1 MNKKLKVVAFLPAK
15 GSSSRIQSKNLKL
28 LDGKPLFVHTLQK
41 LVESCLFDEVYLDTE
56 SQEVIDAASEVNAK
70 ILKRDPSLAS
80 NFTDGNS
87 LFMNEVEQV
96 QADIYVQILCT
107 SPFIEIETIRNAIGV
122 ISASDYYDS
131 AVMIKREKVYPWDEN
146 GPAYNILAI
155 PNSVDLPDTITET
168 MGLYIVKRDAA
179 HELRRRVGVS
189 PYLIEASPLEAID
202 VNWPEDFDLAELI
215 AAGVRERERK
225 LLGNIKNHLTSCILS
240 DLLDDLGYQDQVVK
254 GLKGNLPGTKLLGR
268 AKTLKLRKLEEG
280 EDIKGIYDALFSYE
294 TIVPEDI
301 ILVENEISDYAY
313 FGELNANL
321 AIRSGASGVIVNG
334 MTRDHLEVMTT
345 GLPVF
350 ARGYSCQDVRGRAT
364 MDSFNKTIQ
373 FEGVKVE
380 PECLV
385 FADDEGVI
393 IIPKEIES
401 EVVKEVYK
409 RAANEKSIL
418 SDIASGVDV
427 SELTKRYG
435 FF

>member
-1 MNKKLKVVAFLPAK
+1 MNDNLKVVAFLPAK

-28 LDGKPLFVHTLQK
+28 LDGKPLFIHTLQK
-41 LVESCLFDEVYLDTE
+41 LVDSDLFDEVYLDTE
-56 SQEVIDAASEVNAK
+56 SQEVIDAASEVEAK
-70 ILKRDPSLAS
+70 ILKRDPLLAS
-80 NFTDGNS
+80 NLTDGNS

-107 SPFIEIETIRNAIGV
+107 SPFIEIDTIRKAIEV
-122 ISASDYYDS
+122 ISGSDHYDS
-131 AVMIKREKVYPWDEN
+131 AVMIKKEKVYPWDDS
-146 GPAYNILAI
+146 GPAYDITKI

-179 HELRRRVGVS
+179 CSLRRRVGAT

-240 DLLDDLGYQDQVVK
+240 DLLDDLGYPNQVVK
-254 GLKGNLPGTKLLGR
+254 GLNGNFPGTKLLGR

-280 EDIKGIYDALFSYE
+280 EDIKGIYDALYSYE

-301 ILVENEISDYAY
+301 ILVENDISDYAY

-334 MTRDHLEVMTT
+334 MTRDHLEVMAT

-364 MDSFNKTIQ
+364 MDSYNKTIQ
-373 FEGVKVE
+373 FNGVKIE

-393 IIPKEIES
+393 VIPKEIES

-418 SDIASGVDV
+418 SDIASGVEV
-427 SELTKRYG
+427 GELTKRYG